1 MRILFLLTCSVICI
15 NRRKIYQ
22 NQLASEH
29 RPYAVRVE
37 KRGHVT
43 AISSV
48 IEKEDH
54 VLFRKHGVIGGDI

>member
-1 MRILFLLTCSVICI
+1 M
-15 NRRKIYQ
+15 
-22 NQLASEH
+22 ASEH

-48 IEKEDH
+48 IEKGDH